1 MAATSTANS
10 TWEKV
15 YDLMEDRR
23 ILKKRKGRDPREMG
37 INVLVASARRD
48 YMDELSSFVMGS

>member
-1 MAATSTANS
+1 MTTTTANS
-10 TWEKV
+10 TWEMV
-15 YDLMEDRR
+15 SDLMEDRR

-48 YMDELSSFVMGS
+48 DMDELSSFVMGS